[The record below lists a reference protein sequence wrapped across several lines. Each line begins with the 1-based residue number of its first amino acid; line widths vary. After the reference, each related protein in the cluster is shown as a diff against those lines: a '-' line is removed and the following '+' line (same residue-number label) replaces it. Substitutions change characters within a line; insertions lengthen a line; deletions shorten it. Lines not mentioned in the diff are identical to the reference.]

1 MYPPGLGTEP
11 PSSSRRWNYQG
22 VSLVRPACVYAK
34 EMDRYVEAWSQ
45 PGAATGS
52 GSSYALSRRIG
63 EERAPQSGRCIWS
76 ALTSPSRSLSSVA
89 KRQAISNRAG
99 EANAELKTEYAATA
113 IIVNGDHVPFATVW
127 RYSSENRHGK
137 RWWMRSF
144 FCALTCGNRSFTLDP
159 YRSLSEGLDAA
170 AGRPL
175 RPRSQRV
182 SRGSDADRL
191 RHRRHDLGY
200 AAHGP
205 ARAAVVRPGPTA
217 RTGST
222 VSLPTTSPSTRIR

>member
-1 MYPPGLGTEP
+1 MSTATSPVTTLCGQLLGPCERSPNRRKTLRQIPPHPASRRLTRNMYPPGLGTEP

-52 GSSYALSRRIG
+52 GCSYALSRRIG

-175 RPRSQRV
+175 RPRPQRV
-182 SRGSDADRL
+182 SQ
-191 RHRRHDLGY
+191 
-200 AAHGP
+200 
-205 ARAAVVRPGPTA
+205 
-217 RTGST
+217 
-222 VSLPTTSPSTRIR
+222 